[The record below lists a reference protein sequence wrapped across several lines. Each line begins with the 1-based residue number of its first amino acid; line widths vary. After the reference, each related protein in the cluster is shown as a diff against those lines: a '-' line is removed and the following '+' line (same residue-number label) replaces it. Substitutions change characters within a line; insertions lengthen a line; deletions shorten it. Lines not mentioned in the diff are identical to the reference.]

1 MRCLTVGVSV
11 LRFHRGGVNEVPCTQ
26 CSFVA
31 VNADFAPL
39 HGESLDKLALQ
50 SNSAVSG
57 QTGSVFWGSQAA
69 CSSGFAIIH
78 RSVFDC
84 TSRTL
89 ALQGKSVP
97 WLLMSIESDLL
108 VCKNTSDYTTFLG
121 RVVKFLQRPAPTVL
135 AQRTA
140 GGATD
145 SVLQQRDGHSS
156 CNILLKTNSN
166 DFGCFWDWLADSNSN
181 FVVAKFFLN
190 DSNFWCVQS
199 SITHNVAV
207 HVPELWPVC
216 AHRIP
221 IRILLCP

>member
-11 LRFHRGGVNEVPCTQ
+11 LRFPRGGVNEVPCTQ

-31 VNADFAPL
+31 MNADFAPL

-57 QTGSVFWGSQAA
+57 QTGSVFRGSQAA

-97 WLLMSIESDLL
+97 WLLMSIESDLPRL
-108 VCKNTSDYTTFLG
+108 QEYLRLHYVPRQSGEIPATGPGTPLFSRREPREVPQTPFFNSVMVIP
-121 RVVKFLQRPAPTVL
+121 VVLFR
-135 AQRTA
+135 
-140 GGATD
+140 
-145 SVLQQRDGHSS
+145 
-156 CNILLKTNSN
+156 
-166 DFGCFWDWLADSNSN
+166 
-181 FVVAKFFLN
+181 
-190 DSNFWCVQS
+190 
-199 SITHNVAV
+199 
-207 HVPELWPVC
+207 
-216 AHRIP
+216 
-221 IRILLCP
+221 